1 VGASRT
7 DKKLFMISNSSVLK
21 TYKVKMDTQENF
33 SCQNTKIDPLQHHR
47 EASRSSIRLQLS
59 VNPSKRLRL
68 IGDIKVT
75 LRGYL

>member
-33 SCQNTKIDPLQHHR
+33 SCQNTKIDPLRKSQG
-47 EASRSSIRLQLS
+47 SIML
-59 VNPSKRLRL
+59 
-68 IGDIKVT
+68 
-75 LRGYL
+75 